1 MTLSEDDT
9 ERYCTAIRW
18 AQLPENREYLDQEFE
33 VLLQLIELK
42 LDTLKPKQR
51 TQQMTVTF
59 GANMLKLDFQM
70 PNLPNKELL
79 TIAKANV

>member
-42 LDTLKPKQR
+42 LDTVQPH
-51 TQQMTVTF
+51 
-59 GANMLKLDFQM
+59 
-70 PNLPNKELL
+70 
-79 TIAKANV
+79 